1 MFEQTRAE
9 IWFFGCKIDWRL
21 RILWGTGGFFENKNW
36 SHLPS
41 ESPGKDFAVTWLRK
55 KVKGIIVMW
64 QKEMLPRICTSS
76 SRSPEYSV
84 AHDSVGLP
92 PVNTIVVESTWFR
105 RYLSFWQNIH
115 TLLRSK
121 RVGFKILKQIDQRP
135 RHLHWAMAL
144 PPWIECESF
153 SASSLSY
160 LRKYNCQI
168 YQTMH

>member
-1 MFEQTRAE
+1 MSP
-9 IWFFGCKIDWRL
+9 FGTMTKSL
-21 RILWGTGGFFENKNW
+21 GILWGSKGFYETQNW

-55 KVKGIIVMW
+55 KVRRIIVMS
-64 QKEMLPRICTSS
+64 QKQMLVRICTSS

-105 RYLSFWQNIH
+105 RRLSFWQKIQL
-115 TLLRSK
+115 LLRSK
-121 RVGFKILKQIDQRP
+121 RVGFKILNQIDQRP

-153 SASSLSY
+153 SASSFSH
-160 LRKYNCQI
+160 LREYNCQI
-168 YQTMH
+168 ARAMR